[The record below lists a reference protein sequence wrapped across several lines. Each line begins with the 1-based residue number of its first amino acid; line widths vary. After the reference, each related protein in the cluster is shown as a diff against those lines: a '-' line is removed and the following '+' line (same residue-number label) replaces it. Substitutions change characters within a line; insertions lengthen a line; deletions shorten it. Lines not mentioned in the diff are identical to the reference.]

1 MTFIVKPLV
10 TEKMTKLTD
19 KSSVAKT
26 YKVKGQERTKKAE
39 TKYGFIVLPEAN
51 KLQIKKEIETRYN
64 VTVLDVNTMVYA
76 GKRQSRYTRKG
87 LVKGQKNS
95 FKKAIVTLKEG
106 DVIDFYSNIE
116 NKKWQY
122 VNLNRLLR
130 DKDTRLLARS
140 RRLLHPCQRSL
151 SFSVS
156 VLLVVETTPVR

>member
-106 DVIDFYSNIE
+106 DVIDFTAISKI
-116 NKKWQY
+116 KWQY